1 MISLLKCGCQ
11 VDLSSGRTC
20 DCRKWVD
27 VGASSAI
34 KISLDWH
41 SGYIKLWQLNY
52 YVIGNLVIFRNLPP
66 HIQTITK
73 GVSICQ
79 VIALNFK

>member
-11 VDLSSGRTC
+11 VDLSSGRTR
-20 DCRKWVD
+20 DCRKLVD

-41 SGYIKLWQLNY
+41 PGYIKLWQLNY
-52 YVIGNLVIFRNLPP
+52 YVIGNLVVFRNLSPL
-66 HIQTITK
+66 I
-73 GVSICQ
+73 
-79 VIALNFK
+79 